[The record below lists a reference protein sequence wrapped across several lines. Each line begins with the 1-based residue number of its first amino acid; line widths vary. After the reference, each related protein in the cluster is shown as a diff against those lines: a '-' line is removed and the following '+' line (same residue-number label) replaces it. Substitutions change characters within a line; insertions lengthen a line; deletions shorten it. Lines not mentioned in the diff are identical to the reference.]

1 MPSAAP
7 RWETAR
13 RRDIDHRSRRAKM
26 ANPQVRAPEN
36 ADGVDWDLEADL
48 VIVGGSIAGFTTAL
62 HAHELGASV
71 IVLEKAPQVGGTARK
86 AVAGMWVPNNRF
98 MQEAGVVDR
107 KEDALAYLARVWPD
121 PSCSI
126 RTIAR

>member
-1 MPSAAP
+1 
-7 RWETAR
+7 
-13 RRDIDHRSRRAKM
+13 M

-48 VIVGGSIAGFTTAL
+48 IIVGGSIAGFTTAL

-71 IVLEKAPQVGGTARK
+71 IVLEKAQQVGGTARK

-98 MQEAGVVDR
+98 MQEAGVTDR
-107 KEDALAYLARVWPD
+107 KEDALTYLARMAD
-121 PSCSI
+121 RSSST
-126 RTIAR
+126 RTIPRWA

>member
-1 MPSAAP
+1 
-7 RWETAR
+7 
-13 RRDIDHRSRRAKM
+13 M

-36 ADGVDWDLEADL
+36 ADGIDWDLEADL

-62 HAHELGASV
+62 HAHELGVSV
-71 IVLEKAPQVGGTARK
+71 IVLEKAQQVGGTARK

-107 KEDALAYLARVWPD
+107 KDDALAYLARMARPLLFAPND
-121 PSCSI
+121 RTLGLRNGSTSCLRHS
-126 RTIAR
+126 TTTQ